1 MNHSFSIE
9 TSCYEEIKIKD
20 EEEIIINF
28 DNNIQDEENTQKGK
42 QYIGVRK
49 RPWGKYAAEIRDSTR
64 NGIRV
69 WLGTFDTAEEA
80 ALAYDQAALSMRG
93 PTTCLNFGVEIV
105 QESLRGFKYTSQEG
119 STSSPAQIEDEKITS
134 IISHEVKV
142 EAQSNEVLE
151 VDYNF
156 HNIAKK
162 PHKFIGVRK
171 RPWGKYAAE
180 IRDSTRNGI
189 RVWLGTFDTAEEA
202 ALAYDQAAFCTR
214 GPSICLNFPVEKVRD
229 SLTKMECNHDE
240 KLISNI
246 KVEVEVE
253 VEDKKKHYIGVR
265 KRPWGKYAAEIRD
278 STRNGIRVWLGTFDT
293 AEEAAL
299 TYDQAAFCMRVDK
312 VRESLTKMEFINS
325 KDGLFMSSPA
335 AALKEKHK
343 KRNGTTSSRK
353 KKNSIK
359 EENVLIFEDLGPDLL
374 DELLSSEY
382 SSCSN

>member
-1 MNHSFSIE
+1 MDL
-9 TSCYEEIKIKD
+9 K
-20 EEEIIINF
+20 
-28 DNNIQDEENTQKGK
+28 
-42 QYIGVRK
+42 
-49 RPWGKYAAEIRDSTR
+49 
-64 NGIRV
+64 
-69 WLGTFDTAEEA
+69 
-80 ALAYDQAALSMRG
+80 
-93 PTTCLNFGVEIV
+93 
-105 QESLRGFKYTSQEG
+105 
-119 STSSPAQIEDEKITS
+119 IED
-134 IISHEVKV
+134 
-142 EAQSNEVLE
+142 
-151 VDYNF
+151 
-156 HNIAKK
+156 
-162 PHKFIGVRK
+162 
-171 RPWGKYAAE
+171 
-180 IRDSTRNGI
+180 
-189 RVWLGTFDTAEEA
+189 
-202 ALAYDQAAFCTR
+202 
-214 GPSICLNFPVEKVRD
+214 
-229 SLTKMECNHDE
+229 HDE

-299 TYDQAAFCMRVDK
+299 TYDQAAFCMRGPLTCLNFSVDK